1 MVRASGAP
9 QVEQQDD
16 MTERAPTL
24 ADIAL
29 HAVAST
35 STPSPPLTGVARTV
49 LREQVKE
56 LLIGRIIRGELGPG
70 EPLVE
75 TRIAQELGTSQAPVR
90 EALRDLALLRLVDAE
105 PFRSARVRRF
115 SKQDVLDI
123 YSVRAALDD
132 LAARRTCVELAGD
145 VRLLETELEAMREA
159 ARSGDR
165 AALIRH
171 DLEFHRIILES
182 AGNPALTQCWATL
195 GVEAM
200 LTLTIYRPM
209 TDPEAVAESHVATVE
224 AMRSQRPAAAGR
236 EARRHVELYARL
248 ARQNNRTTR

>member
-1 MVRASGAP
+1 MVRAGGAP

-16 MTERAPTL
+16 TTEHAPTF

-35 STPSPPLTGVARTV
+35 SAPSPPLSGVARTV

-90 EALRDLALLRLVDAE
+90 EALRDLALLRLVEAE

-132 LAARRTCVELAGD
+132 LAARRTCGELAGD
-145 VRLLETELEAMREA
+145 VRLLETQLEAMRDA

-171 DLEFHRIILES
+171 DLEFHRVILES

-209 TDPEAVAESHVATVE
+209 TDPEAVAESHVAIVE
-224 AMRSQRPAAAGR
+224 AMRSQRPAAAGK

-248 ARQNNRTTR
+248 ARQNNRSAR

>member
-1 MVRASGAP
+1 MSGPSGATRIEHLDVT
-9 QVEQQDD
+9 VE
-16 MTERAPTL
+16 RVPTP
-24 ADIAL
+24 ADVAL
-29 HAVAST
+29 HAVASR
-35 STPSPPLTGVARTV
+35 SASAAPVAGGVARTV

-90 EALRDLALLRLVDAE
+90 EALRDLALLRLVEAE

-115 SKQDVLDI
+115 SEQDVLDI

-132 LAARRTCVELAGD
+132 LAARRTCGMLAGD
-145 VRLLETELEAMREA
+145 VRILEVELEAMDEA

-165 AALIRH
+165 AGLIFH
-171 DLEFHRIILES
+171 DLAFHRLILES

-209 TDPEAVAESHVATVE
+209 TDPIAVARSHDAIIE
-224 AMRSQRPAAAGR
+224 AMRSQRPATAGR
-236 EARRHVELYARL
+236 EARRHVELYAKL
-248 ARQNNRTTR
+248 ARQNRSAR

>member
-1 MVRASGAP
+1 VSPGDLALQAAATGSAQPASASG
-9 QVEQQDD
+9 
-16 MTERAPTL
+16 
-24 ADIAL
+24 
-29 HAVAST
+29 
-35 STPSPPLTGVARTV
+35 GVARTV

-90 EALRDLALLRLVDAE
+90 EALRDLALLQLVEAE

-115 SKQDVLDI
+115 SQQDVLDI
-123 YSVRAALDD
+123 YVVRAALDD
-132 LAARRTCVELAGD
+132 LAARRTCSELGGD
-145 VRLLETELEAMREA
+145 ASGLEEQLEAMRAA

-165 AALIRH
+165 ARLIRH
-171 DLEFHRIILES
+171 DLIFHRQILES

-209 TDPEAVAESHVATVE
+209 TDPAAVAESHVPIIE
-224 AMRSQRPAAAGR
+224 AMRSKRPAAAGR
-236 EARRHVELYARL
+236 AARKHVELYARL
-248 ARQNNRTTR
+248 ARRTRSTH

>member
-1 MVRASGAP
+1 MSRAGGGTRTDDTVHAAVDPESGEA
-9 QVEQQDD
+9 
-16 MTERAPTL
+16 
-24 ADIAL
+24 AL
-29 HAVAST
+29 HAVAARSG
-35 STPSPPLTGVARTV
+35 SAAPMAGVARTV

-70 EPLVE
+70 APLVE

-115 SKQDVLDI
+115 SQQDVLDI
-123 YSVRAALDD
+123 YGVRAALDD
-132 LAARRTCVELAGD
+132 LAARRACRELAGD
-145 VRLLETELEAMREA
+145 VSVLEAELDGMRAA
-159 ARSGDR
+159 ARAGDR
-165 AALIRH
+165 ARLIRH
-171 DLEFHRIILES
+171 DLAFHRQVLKS

-209 TDPEAVAESHVATVE
+209 TDPVDVAESHVAIVE
-224 AMRSQRPAAAGR
+224 ALRAQRPAAAGR
-236 EARRHVELYARL
+236 EARRHVELYAKL
-248 ARQNNRTTR
+248 ARSARSAR

>member
-1 MVRASGAP
+1 MSRAGGGTQTEEQATESETASGEA
-9 QVEQQDD
+9 
-16 MTERAPTL
+16 
-24 ADIAL
+24 AL
-29 HAVAST
+29 HAVATRSGT
-35 STPSPPLTGVARTV
+35 GAPMAGVARTV

-70 EPLVE
+70 APLVE

-90 EALRDLALLRLVDAE
+90 EALRDLALLRLVEAE

-115 SKQDVLDI
+115 SQQDVLDI
-123 YSVRAALDD
+123 YGVRAALDD
-132 LAARRTCVELAGD
+132 LAARRACTEFAGD
-145 VRLLETELEAMREA
+145 VSLLERELEAMRKA

-165 AALIRH
+165 AMLIRH
-171 DLEFHRIILES
+171 DLAFHRQILES

-209 TDPEAVAESHVATVE
+209 TDPIDVAESHVAIVD
-224 AMRSQRPAAAGR
+224 AMRSMRPAAAGR
-236 EARRHVELYARL
+236 EARRHVDLYAKL
-248 ARQNNRTTR
+248 ARSQRSAR